1 MSKVAVILSTYN
13 GERFLKEQI
22 ESILNQTYTDL
33 DLIVRDDGS
42 KDSTIS
48 IIEEYISDNSN
59 IKLIK
64 EENIG
69 FINSFYRILEI
80 AEGYEYYC
88 FADQDDVWEKEK
100 IEFLINELDKTD
112 PYTPN
117 LVFSDSDYYNE
128 NMKLIKKGHTNRK
141 SSFRNSLVEC
151 VSQGMTMMIN
161 KTARD
166 IVIQKKSKNSI
177 FHDQWCYMI
186 CSGLGEVKYVPKA
199 LVRYRRLNNNV
210 TAEGRGII
218 TIFKWRIEKL
228 LIGSGL
234 KKFKT
239 QILDFKEL
247 FYNELDENKKRLL
260 DLFTK
265 KYNLINAMKKFFY
278 PKRFRRK
285 LLDEIIVRILFLF
298 GIL

>member
-22 ESILNQTYTDL
+22 ESILNQTYTDF

-64 EENIG
+64 EENVG
-69 FINSFYRILEI
+69 FINSFYKLLEI

-100 IEFLINELDKTD
+100 IEFLINELEKTNS
-112 PYTPN
+112 YTPN
-117 LVFSDSDYYNE
+117 LVFSDSDYYDE
-128 NMKLIKKGHTNRK
+128 NMKFIKKGHTNRK

-186 CSGLGEVKYVPKA
+186 CSGLGEVKYVSKA
-199 LVRYRRLNNNV
+199 LVRYRRLNNSV

-247 FYNELDENKKRLL
+247 FYNELDENKKILL

-265 KYNLINAMKKFFY
+265 KYNLVNAMKKFFY

-285 LLDEIIVRILFLF
+285 LSDEIIVRILFLF

>member
-22 ESILNQTYTDL
+22 DSILNQTYTDL

-112 PYTPN
+112 SYTPN

-166 IVIQKKSKNSI
+166 IVIQKRSKNSI